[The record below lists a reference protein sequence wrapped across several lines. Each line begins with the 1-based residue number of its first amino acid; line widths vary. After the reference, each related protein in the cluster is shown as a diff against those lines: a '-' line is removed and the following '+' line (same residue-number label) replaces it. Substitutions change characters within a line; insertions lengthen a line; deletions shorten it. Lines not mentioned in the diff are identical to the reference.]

1 MIHAGDLVRILDGKK
16 IGSEL
21 VGWNIKM
28 DELIGTTAFVRTIV
42 NGSCLLADTN
52 TEVSLGW
59 LFDIEWLERVD
70 SVGVTESKEL
80 DDMFSE
86 FYE

>member
-1 MIHAGDLVRILDGKK
+1 MIHAGDLVRILDGKE

-21 VGWNIKM
+21 LGWNRKM
-28 DELIGTTAFVRTIV
+28 DELIGTTAFVSTIV

-52 TEVSLGW
+52 TWASLGW